1 MLVSMSEQTNR
12 ITEADVRHVAKLSRL
27 HLTDPQVHAFTEQ
40 LAGVLGYVAKLEEL
54 DLRGVEPMAH
64 ALTLTN
70 VMREDAEQPGLP
82 VDAVLANAPEKDQ
95 PYFKVPKVL
104 DDGSGA

>member
-1 MLVSMSEQTNR
+1 MLVDMSESAKR

-27 HLTDPQVHAFTEQ
+27 HLTDQQVQHFTQQ
-40 LAGVLGYVAKLEEL
+40 LAGVLAYVAKLNEL
-54 DLRGVEPMAH
+54 DVAGVEP
-64 ALTLTN
+64 LTHPLGMTN
-70 VMREDAEQPGLP
+70 VFREDAEQKGLT
-82 VDAVLANAPEKDQ
+82 VEAALSNAPEQDA